1 MALTRDFKETVNAR
15 VQRDSEF
22 AIALLDEAISLFL
35 NGEPETA
42 RLILRDIVNAT
53 VGFEQLAIETSKP
66 SKSLHRMLSAKG
78 NPTMDNLTAIFN
90 VLRKFLNKDKI
101 IVMSKKITGLEII
114 NESNNIVAILVYI
127 TNESIDIKDVIVDSE
142 IGDLEDIEDRA
153 VCKWGVVN
161 IIEEIEYDQLYIF
174 AKVAVGQSAKDY
186 DYWSGYEAKTD
197 FNIIKEN
204 VKSILALKFESK
216 QESDYEQQK
225 LFNLDNY

>member
-15 VQRDSEF
+15 VQGDSEF

-90 VLRKFLNKDKI
+90 VLRKQLN
-101 IVMSKKITGLEII
+101 V
-114 NESNNIVAILVYI
+114 
-127 TNESIDIKDVIVDSE
+127 DIKV
-142 IGDLEDIEDRA
+142 
-153 VCKWGVVN
+153 KTT
-161 IIEEIEYDQLYIF
+161 IIYH
-174 AKVAVGQSAKDY
+174 
-186 DYWSGYEAKTD
+186 
-197 FNIIKEN
+197 
-204 VKSILALKFESK
+204 
-216 QESDYEQQK
+216 
-225 LFNLDNY
+225 